1 MGSFFRNVLIELVNI
16 IFMILAALFIFI
28 AVRNYLAQPFQVEGK
43 SMNPTLYQE
52 DHLILWKQFDLERF
66 DIVVFPDPMGSGKT
80 YVKRLI
86 ALPGESI
93 EVKDDQLLI
102 NGHIIEEPYLDSAK
116 TNNLQN
122 YTEDFTLWE
131 ITGDNVIPEN
141 KVFVMGDNRPG
152 SGDSRQFG
160 YVDIDAIQGE
170 ANFIYFPLNRVGK
183 VGKFQASEQTN

>member
-1 MGSFFRNVLIELVNI
+1 MGRFLKTILIEIVNI
-16 IFMILAALFIFI
+16 IFVILVALFLFV

-43 SMNPTLYQE
+43 SMNPTLYQA
-52 DHLILWKQFDLERF
+52 DHLIMWKQFDLDRS

-86 ALPGESI
+86 GLPGDSI
-93 EVKDDQLLI
+93 SVNDDQLFI
-102 NGHIIEEPYLDSAK
+102 NDQLIEEPYLEPDKS
-116 TNNLQN
+116 NDEGI

-131 ITGDNVIPEN
+131 ITGDEIIPEG

-160 YVDIDAIQGE
+160 YVDIDKIQGK
-170 ANFIYFPLNRVGK
+170 ANFIYYPLNRIRK
-183 VGKFQASEQTN
+183 VGKLQALE